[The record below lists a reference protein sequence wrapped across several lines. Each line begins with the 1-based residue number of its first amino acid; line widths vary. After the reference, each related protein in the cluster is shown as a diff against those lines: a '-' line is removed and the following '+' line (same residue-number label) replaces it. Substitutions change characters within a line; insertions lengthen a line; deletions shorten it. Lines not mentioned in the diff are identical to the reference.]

1 MQVVKIGF
9 VKLGNI
15 GASRIVD
22 LLLDERADRE
32 DIDARVLGT
41 GAKMTPEHAADTSR
55 LLDWDP
61 DLVVITSPNAALPGP
76 KRAREMVKE
85 KGKPCIVISDAPA
98 KKAVNDLKENGYGYI
113 IIPGDPMI
121 GARREFLDPVEMSLF
136 NADVLS
142 VLTIAGVVN
151 LLQEELDAVIDAIR
165 KGGDVKLPQLIATAE
180 KSVERAQFS
189 NPYAKA
195 KAIAAYSM
203 AEKVAELDV
212 KGCFMM
218 KDPKEYV
225 PIVAAAHE
233 LLREAAK
240 LAYDARDMEKQTDSL
255 VRMPHARTGE
265 ILKKVKLQ
273 DKPSA

>member
-1 MQVVKIGF
+1 MEVVKIGF

-15 GASRIVD
+15 GASRILD

-61 DLVVITSPNAALPGP
+61 DLVVISSPNAALPGP

-142 VLTIAGVVN
+142 VLTIAGVVK
-151 LLQEELDAVIDAIR
+151 LMQEELDAVIDAIR
-165 KGGDVKLPQLIATAE
+165 KGGEVKVPQIIATAE

-265 ILKKVKLQ
+265 VLKKEKLLE
-273 DKPSA
+273 KPSA